1 MLTRVDVELGARAYP
16 VLIGAGC
23 LTSLGETLRAHG
35 LTQTNAFLLTNPQVG
50 ALYGLPASQSLQDA
64 GFQKV
69 VRHEIPASEEGKNWE
84 EFSKTCAALLEHFP
98 DAGASPLVVLLGG
111 GVVGDLGGFAAAV
124 YRRGVPFVQV
134 PTTLLSAVDSSVG
147 GKVAVN
153 FGGVKNIMGAFSQPK
168 LVLCDLSLL
177 RSLSPRELRS
187 GAAEVIKYG
196 GVCSASLFEQ
206 LEGGALERLL
216 SLDAET
222 MVDIVSQCVRLKA
235 AVVARDEFD
244 QLGIRNVLN
253 FGHTI
258 GHALELSA
266 QYDLTHG
273 EAISIGMVAA
283 TGLAVELGVCSTG
296 FRDRLIGLLKRAG
309 LPVSYPGHEALFEPV
324 LKALQ
329 LDKKFRNGKNLFVL
343 PERAGAWRQAEDIPW
358 DLVHGAIKSAIR

>member
-23 LTSLGETLRAHG
+23 LASLGKTLRAHQ
-35 LTQTNAFLLTNPQVG
+35 LHHTNAFLLTNPQVG
-50 ALYGLPASQSLQDA
+50 GLYGQTATESLEGA
-64 GFQKV
+64 GFKKV
-69 VRHEIPASEEGKNWE
+69 VRHEIPATEEGKNWE

-98 DAGASPLVVLLGG
+98 DAGAAPLVVLLGG

-153 FGGVKNIMGAFSQPK
+153 VGGVKNIMGAFSQPK
-168 LVLCDLSLL
+168 LVLCDLDLL
-177 RSLSPRELRS
+177 RSLPPRELRS

-196 GVCSASLFEQ
+196 CVCSAALFEQ

-216 SLDAET
+216 ALDADV
-222 MVDIVSQCVRLKA
+222 MVDLVAQCVRLKA
-235 AVVARDEFD
+235 GVVAQDEFD
-244 QLGIRNVLN
+244 KLGIRNVLN

-266 QYDLTHG
+266 HYDLTHG

-283 TGLAVELGVCSTG
+283 TRLAVELGVCATAFSE
-296 FRDRLIGLLKRAG
+296 RLHALLKRAG
-309 LPVSYPGHEALFEPV
+309 LPLSYHGHGALFEPV

-358 DLVHGAIKSAIR
+358 ELVHDAIRSAIS